1 MKKSKENSVKPK
13 DFMPTYQEILKLN
26 EKYAMDNDKE
36 PTAIKRLMMHHAAL
50 SATAFYQ
57 HQNEEMSKESY
68 QAFLKDVDAYI
79 KKNTPVQHLIGHEY
93 FYGYCFTVNKDVL
106 IPRYETEELVTNVL
120 DYMDSFFEDRPLNV
134 VDIGTGSG
142 CIAISLKKER
152 PSLNVYA
159 SDISDKALKVATLN
173 AEKLEVDVD
182 FKLGDMTAPFAGERF
197 DVIVSNPPYLKT
209 GEEVEALV
217 LDNEPHVALFGGD
230 DGLKYYR
237 RLFEEAPDILNPRFF
252 IALEHGFD
260 SAKAIRKLA
269 KKLLPGTEIIQKK
282 DMQGKDRMTFIVKK

>member
-1 MKKSKENSVKPK
+1 
-13 DFMPTYQEILKLN
+13 MPTYKEILKLN
-26 EKYAMDNDKE
+26 ESYASDNGKE
-36 PTAIKRLMMHHAAL
+36 PTAIKRLIMHHAGL
-50 SATAFYQ
+50 NATAYYQ
-57 HQNEEMSKESY
+57 HQDQEMPKELY
-68 QAFLKDVDAYI
+68 QVFLKDVDAYI

-93 FYGYCFTVNKDVL
+93 FYGYSFHVSKDVL

-120 DYMDSFFEDRPLNV
+120 DYIENLFDQKPIRC

-152 PSLNVYA
+152 PNLIVSA
-159 SDISDKALKVATLN
+159 SDISKEALKVAEKN
-173 AEKLEVDVD
+173 AQSLGVDIT
-182 FKLGDMTAPFAGERF
+182 FKEGDMMIPFTGETF

-209 GEEVEALV
+209 GEVVESIV

-237 RLFEEAPDILNPRFF
+237 RLFEESPALLNPRFL
-252 IALEHGFD
+252 IALEHGYD

-282 DMQGKDRMTFIVKK
+282 DMQGRDRMTFIVKK